1 MPLTEK
7 SESAGTFHPHVVW
20 SSLARTDNHGF
31 LAPCM
36 FENETGNGVQSGR
49 SFTSVQMFHTHTH
62 LYRKAF
68 RIVDLECIMRA
79 NQQQERETRQKGGS
93 EYSLAF

>member
-1 MPLTEK
+1 MGSWPPACLKTKQETECK
-7 SESAGTFHPHVVW
+7 VVEV
-20 SSLARTDNHGF
+20 LHLLRCF
-31 LAPCM
+31 
-36 FENETGNGVQSGR
+36 
-49 SFTSVQMFHTHTH
+49 THTH